1 LHGLFY
7 FIKMNQNKPVSIQ
20 QKFSLFND
28 QWSPK
33 IIAESND
40 QLIKLA
46 KIEGEF
52 VWHNHPHEDEVFFII
67 KGKLLLKFRDK
78 EIELKEGELYVVP
91 KGVDHFP
98 VAEKECWVMLIEP
111 KGTRHTGETDF
122 ERSVDEKDQKWI

>member
-1 LHGLFY
+1 
-7 FIKMNQNKPVSIQ
+7 MS
-20 QKFSLFND
+20 SL
-28 QWSPK
+28 W
-33 IIAESND
+33 
-40 QLIKLA
+40 
-46 KIEGEF
+46 
-52 VWHNHPHEDEVFFII
+52 W
-67 KGKLLLKFRDK
+67 LKFRDK

>member
-1 LHGLFY
+1 MAFLFS
-7 FIKMNQNKPVSIQ
+7 FRMNNSINLLK
-20 QKFSLFND
+20 KFSQFND

-33 IIAESND
+33 IIAECNG

-52 VWHNHPHEDEVFFII
+52 VWHNHPDEDEVFFIV

-78 EIELKEGELYVVP
+78 DVHLKEGELYVVP

-98 VAEKECWVMLIEP
+98 VADQECWVMLIEP
-111 KGTRHTGETDF
+111 KGTKHTGETDF
-122 ERSVDEKDQKWI
+122 ELSVDEKDQKWI

>member
-1 LHGLFY
+1 MHGLFY

-33 IIAESND
+33 IIAESNG

-52 VWHNHPHEDEVFFII
+52 VWHSHEHEDELFM
-67 KGKLLLKFRDK
+67 
-78 EIELKEGELYVVP
+78 
-91 KGVDHFP
+91 
-98 VAEKECWVMLIEP
+98 VA
-111 KGTRHTGETDF
+111 
-122 ERSVDEKDQKWI
+122 

>member
-1 LHGLFY
+1 MHGLFY

-33 IIAESND
+33 IIAESNG

-52 VWHNHPHEDEVFFII
+52 VWHNHPHEDEVFFIK

-98 VAEKECWVMLIEP
+98 VAEEECWVMLIEP